1 MNTSDLT
8 GQVSI
13 GLAYFQQA
21 LGLDLVDCSPEHCR
35 IRVVYDSLRG
45 DFPRGTAWDV
55 YLVRRSTFNA
65 VKQRRQPT
73 KPIIIA
79 ELHGDEVAVSLEIE
93 WSREGSTKTLLIK
106 VHCEDTHTG
115 DPRTIEVFLTAE
127 TSISIPLL

>member
-1 MNTSDLT
+1 MNTNDLT

-21 LGLDLVDCSPEHCR
+21 LGVDLVDCSPEHCR
-35 IRVVYDSLRG
+35 VRVVYDSFLG

-65 VKQRRQPT
+65 IKQRRQPA

-79 ELHGDEVAVSLEIE
+79 ELDADEVAVLLETE
-93 WSREGSTKTLLIK
+93 LSREGSTKTLLMK
-106 VHCEDTHTG
+106 VHCEDIHTG
-115 DPRTIEVFLTAE
+115 DPRTIEVFLDFE
-127 TSISIPLL
+127 SSITIPLL